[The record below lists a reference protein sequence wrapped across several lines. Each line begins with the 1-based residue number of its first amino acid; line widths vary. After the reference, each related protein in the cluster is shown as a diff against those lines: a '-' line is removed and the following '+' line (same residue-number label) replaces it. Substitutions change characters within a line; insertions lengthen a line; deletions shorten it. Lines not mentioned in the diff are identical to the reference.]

1 MIALTQPHRARPV
14 KGNRRCSRRFPLL
27 AAATRRTLRGMNSA
41 APSSALRPPLRD
53 PRRPEIL
60 APAGNEEM
68 MRAAVEN
75 GADAI
80 YFGLQQFNARLRA
93 ANFDIA
99 DLPRIM
105 AWLHERGAKGYVTLN
120 TLIFEPELEDA
131 VAVLRACSD
140 AGVDAV
146 LVQDLG
152 LAALCNRLVPELP
165 VHASTQMTH
174 TGAETVEAVEALGL
188 RMERIVAA
196 REMSRRELK
205 RMAAALPGRE
215 VEVFVHGAICVAYS
229 GQCLTS
235 EALGGRSANRGECAQ
250 ACRLP
255 YDLVVDGETRDVGDL
270 KYVLSP
276 KDLCAFE
283 DIGDL
288 IGIGIV
294 SLKIE
299 GRLKSPQY
307 VAATVRSY
315 RDAIDQAL
323 AGRGDEP
330 AQPHLS
336 EETRRVLEMTFSR
349 GFTRGYIHETNHQ
362 VVVEGRFPKKRGLFL
377 GRVTRVSPRGID
389 VALEGPLKPG
399 DGVVFDS
406 GRPDTDEEGGRVWQ
420 LLRRGRAI
428 DGYDPLSESARDGEV
443 TLAFGEGTVRAHR
456 VPVGALLWKTSD
468 PAMDAEL
475 AATFAGDK
483 IRFRRPVRA
492 RVEGR
497 PGAPLRL
504 ELEDWEGHAVTVE
517 DTAPAEHARHRP
529 LTEAVLAEQ
538 VGRMGNTPFELA
550 DIETNLDGDL
560 MVPLSRLNEL
570 RRRAVDGLVERR
582 RAIGRGRPVHPEAY
596 AELRAAARP
605 TASAPAATQLSVLCR
620 TLEQVRAVADMPE
633 VATVYTDFEDIRL
646 HREARA
652 IVPRGAQ
659 RFVPAT
665 LRVVKP
671 GEGPFV
677 TKLLDAEPDALL
689 VRTLAAQHLLRERA
703 PGLELVGDF
712 SLNVANSLAAALLF
726 AHGFPTLTPSYDLNI
741 EQLLAL
747 LEASDA
753 SRFEVVAHQY
763 MPMFHME
770 HCVFCKFLSTGTDFT
785 NCGRPCE
792 SHRLA
797 LRDRVGYE
805 HVVKADAGCR
815 NTVFNAVAQSA
826 SEYLGDLRRVG
837 VRRFR
842 IELLEEDADR
852 AREAVS
858 LYARAI
864 AGDGDG
870 RELWRRLRAKSKL
883 GVTRGPLDRE

>member
-1 MIALTQPHRARPV
+1 
-14 KGNRRCSRRFPLL
+14 
-27 AAATRRTLRGMNSA
+27 MNSL
-41 APSSALRPPLRD
+41 APSAALRPPLRD

-120 TLIFEPELEDA
+120 TLIFEPELDDA
-131 VAVLRACSD
+131 AAVLRACSD

-188 RMERIVAA
+188 RLERIVAA
-196 REMSRRELK
+196 RELSRRELK
-205 RMAAALPGRE
+205 KMAAALPGRE
-215 VEVFVHGAICVAYS
+215 IEVFVHGAICVAYS

-255 YDLVVDGETRDVGDL
+255 YDLVVDGEVKDAGDL

-323 AGRGDEP
+323 ASADGTP

-336 EETRRVLEMTFSR
+336 EERRRVLEMTFSR

-362 VVVEGRFPKKRGLFL
+362 AVVEGRFPKKRGLFL
-377 GRVTRVSPRGID
+377 GRVSRVTPRGID

-399 DGVVFDS
+399 DGVVFDT
-406 GRPDTDEEGGRVWQ
+406 GRPDTEEEGGRVWQ

-428 DGYDPLSESARDGEV
+428 EGFDPLTEPPRDGEV
-443 TLAFGEGTVRAHR
+443 TLTFGEGTVRPHR
-456 VPVGALLWKTSD
+456 VPPGALLWKTSD

-475 AATFAGDK
+475 AATFAGDR

-492 RVEGR
+492 RVQGR

-504 ELEDWEGHAVTVE
+504 ELEDWEGNTVAVE

-538 VGRMGNTPFELA
+538 LGRLGNTPFELH
-550 DIETNLDGDL
+550 DIEVDLDGSL
-560 MVPLSRLNEL
+560 MVPLSRLNDL
-570 RRRAVDGLVERR
+570 RRRAADALAEKR
-582 RAIGRGRPVHPEAY
+582 RAIGRGRAVHPEAL
-596 AELRAAARP
+596 AQLRAARR
-605 TASAPAATQLSVLCR
+605 TTPAAEATELSVLCR
-620 TLEQVRAVADMPE
+620 TLGQVRAIAGMPE
-633 VATVYTDFEDIRL
+633 VSTIYTDFEDIRL

-652 IVPRGAQ
+652 AIPRGGPQ

-665 LRVVKP
+665 LCVVKP

-677 TKLLDAEPDALL
+677 TRLLDAEPDALL
-689 VRTLAAQHLLRERA
+689 VRTLAAQHLLRGRA
-703 PGLELVGDF
+703 PGLELIGDF
-712 SLNVANSLAAALLF
+712 SLNVANSLAASLLF
-726 AHGFPTLTPSYDLNI
+726 AHGFRTLTPSYDLNI
-741 EQLLAL
+741 GQLLAM

-753 SRFEVVAHQY
+753 ARFEVVAHQY

-770 HCVFCKFLSTGTDFT
+770 HCVFCKFMSTGTDFT

-826 SEYLGDLRRVG
+826 SEYLGDLRRAG

-842 IELLEEDADR
+842 VELLEEDADR
-852 AREAVS
+852 AREAVT
-858 LYARAI
+858 LYARAL